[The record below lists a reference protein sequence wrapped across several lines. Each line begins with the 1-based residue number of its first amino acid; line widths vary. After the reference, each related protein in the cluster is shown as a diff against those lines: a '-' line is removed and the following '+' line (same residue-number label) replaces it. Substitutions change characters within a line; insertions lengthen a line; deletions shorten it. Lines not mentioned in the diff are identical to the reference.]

1 MYTMRMAGRGLER
14 GIQVNDVGPGP
25 VDTPILPDFTSQV
38 GAAQMQWLNDQVGR
52 TGQPDDIAE
61 VLTWLAIGDHQWL
74 NGQHIIVDGGL
85 TAGMRAHWIDRSTS
99 PH

>member
-1 MYTMRMAGRGLER
+1 
-14 GIQVNDVGPGP
+14 
-25 VDTPILPDFTSQV
+25 
-38 GAAQMQWLNDQVGR
+38 LNDQVGR